1 LTQSLMGFHVM
12 PENTTPFCIV
22 NNCKVAGTGF
32 EPPQKNPD
40 FSGISENHSAKYS
53 ALKDG
58 GVTMPPELGEILE
71 VWDSLSPQ
79 QKEAFRRFVN
89 GQQGE

>member
-1 LTQSLMGFHVM
+1 LA
-12 PENTTPFCIV
+12 E
-22 NNCKVAGTGF
+22 AGL

-40 FSGISENHSAKYS
+40 FSGIFENHSAKYS

-89 GQQGE
+89 GQQGIGKTLGGSAERTARLRIG

>member
-1 LTQSLMGFHVM
+1 LA
-12 PENTTPFCIV
+12 E
-22 NNCKVAGTGF
+22 AGL

-58 GVTMPPELGEILE
+58 GVAIPPELGEILE

-89 GQQGE
+89 GQQGDR

>member
-1 LTQSLMGFHVM
+1 
-12 PENTTPFCIV
+12 
-22 NNCKVAGTGF
+22 VAGTGF